1 MEQFVETIS
10 HLDITYVYIAAFLVA
25 YLENIFPPFPSDVVV
40 VFCGSLIAIGKG
52 TVLLTL
58 ILSTAGSTLGFMT
71 MYWIGDEF
79 GIKILERQRL
89 RFIPIDAVHKIEVWF
104 RRYGYWIIVAN
115 RFLAGTRAV
124 VSFFAGMSEMN
135 YTRTTLLSALG
146 ALIWNSILVYA
157 GFLLGDNWREI
168 GKYIT
173 TYSTIVTIIIA
184 ALLIGWILLK
194 LLKRKKQSVV

>member
-10 HLDITYVYIAAFLVA
+10 HLDITYVYLAAFLVA

-52 TVLLTL
+52 TALLTL
-58 ILSTAGSTLGFMT
+58 VLSTTGSTLGFMT
-71 MYWIGDEF
+71 MYWIGNEF
-79 GIKILERQRL
+79 GMHILERQKL
-89 RFIPIDAVHKIEVWF
+89 RFIPINSVHKVEQWF
-104 RRYGYWIIVAN
+104 RKFGYWIIIAN

-124 VSFFAGMSEMN
+124 VSFFAGMSEMSLL
-135 YTRTTLLSALG
+135 RTTVLSAFS
-146 ALIWNSILVYA
+146 ALIWNAILVYV

-173 TYSTIVTIIIA
+173 MYSTVVTIIIA
-184 ALLIGWILLK
+184 ALLLGWVLLK